1 MMRSHWKYLDFDDLV
16 GLVVSVLMVVIVG
29 ETVKDEAFEKN
40 KINPLKKKAQLE
52 DGFLWKLLRPQHMQ
66 VLESA
71 PVIADVVTFLE
82 AKLELLEQA
91 TLPTEEEGLTLT
103 GRVEAAATT
112 CCFIGKIKGYYSNVD
127 FEVKVGNRTAQL
139 ILEKIATPDVMQI
152 EDLDATER
160 GVGGFGSTGV

>member
-103 GRVEAAATT
+103 GRV
-112 CCFIGKIKGYYSNVD
+112 
-127 FEVKVGNRTAQL
+127 GNRTAQL